1 MTKIRAGFEITGAH
15 KDFEIRVLA
24 VCKGIYEAQAKLK
37 ELKEQGA
44 VMLIISEHYEWK

>member
-1 MTKIRAGFEITGAH
+1 MTKIRAGYKITGMQKGFEI
-15 KDFEIRVLA
+15 EVLA

-44 VMLIISEHYEWK
+44 VMLIISENYEWR